1 MKTKTEKELLRF
13 LEKLAR
19 RMAGQYSAKLPAN
32 ISFDD
37 LMQVAWIE
45 GWRAA
50 SRHDPNGGASLESF
64 VTHRMK
70 GAILD
75 KLRKETMYTR
85 TAVKGNR
92 DIKAATLRA
101 EQRVLRSP
109 RSAEVATEMG
119 LGLAEYFQILADSQT
134 PIPESLNTFFDE
146 DFEDDAYLPQGLYS
160 LFSVFVQNFEEA
172 EKAKER
178 EEIFH
183 KAFADLA
190 EKNRTLLLRYY
201 HEDMDYHEIAALM
214 KVTESRVCQL
224 EKDARAKL
232 AQKVRNLQIPL
243 PVLVCV

>member
-1 MKTKTEKELLRF
+1 MTEKELLRF

-19 RMAGQYSAKLPAN
+19 KIARQYIAKLPAN

-45 GWRAA
+45 GWCA
-50 SRHDPNGGASLESF
+50 SSRYDSNGGASLETF
-64 VTHRMK
+64 VTQRMR

-75 KLRKETMYTR
+75 KLRKETIHTR
-85 TAVKGNR
+85 DAVKWNK
-92 DIKAATLRA
+92 DIKAATLRV
-101 EQRVLRSP
+101 EQRVLRAP
-109 RSAEVATEMG
+109 RAPEVALEMG
-119 LGLAEYFQILADSQT
+119 LDLERYFQVLADSQT
-134 PIPESLNTFFDE
+134 PIPDSLSTFFDE
-146 DFEDDAYLPQGLYS
+146 DFEEDAYLPPALYS

-178 EEIFH
+178 EEIFQ

-190 EKNRTLLLRYY
+190 EQNRTLLLLCY
-201 HEDMDYHEIAALM
+201 HEEMNYREIGALM
-214 KVTESRVCQL
+214 KVTQSRVCQL

-232 AQKVRNLQIPL
+232 ARKVRNLENPL